1 MPNTRIELSRRD
13 VLIGGA
19 TGLGGLVVG
28 AAGIRALDGVISGA
42 AASAPTAPGRTE
54 APTATPSPTETP
66 EATPSPTASPSA
78 TPSAEATKSPDAAAA
93 VQRPASINWE
103 KPKPKEA
110 LKLRWTDGK
119 YQTFPRLVFAAG
131 LPGVVEAQT
140 EGFILQEIDLG
151 TLGPDVDTIAGIDF
165 LGDIP
170 TGAAI
175 VYQPTEGPILET
187 RVVFIKRT
195 DIETV
200 QFHGA
205 LGGDRFDVYRASQ
218 RGGDHALD
226 VTARLHAANTAR
238 KHQKVVYLGDLGLFE
253 KQWGEGEKPLL
264 NAIIRA
270 QRPAAPAIGIQEPD
284 FVQKRV
290 FTP

>member
-1 MPNTRIELSRRD
+1 MPDLTERRLYSRRD
-13 VLIGGA
+13 ALMI
-19 TGLGGLVVG
+19 G
-28 AAGIRALDGVISGA
+28 AAGIGGVVVGVVGRSAIEGAL
-42 AASAPTAPGRTE
+42 ASPASTPAPTVTPPEAPG
-54 APTATPSPTETP
+54 ATASPTKAPGETAAQTAAPAETP
-66 EATPSPTASPSA
+66 EPTSRVAS
-78 TPSAEATKSPDAAAA
+78 
-93 VQRPASINWE
+93 RNWE
-103 KPKPKEA
+103 KPNPKEA

-119 YQTFPRLVFAAG
+119 YQTFPRIIMAG
-131 LPGVVEAQT
+131 DNT
-140 EGFILQEIDLG
+140 EGRILQEIDLG

-165 LGDIP
+165 PGDIP

-175 VYQPTEGPILET
+175 VSQPTEGEILET

-195 DIETV
+195 DLETV

-205 LGGDRFDVYRASQ
+205 LGGDRFDIYRASEH
-218 RGGDHALD
+218 GGDKALD

-284 FVQKRV
+284 FVQPRIFVK
-290 FTP
+290 